1 MKNDWEPLLI
11 WNPDYRN
18 EKQVFNAIILWHKT
32 RSKKMMRYL
41 NKHNFCVSY
50 VEVVR
55 QSKKLENDEFNG
67 ESGTIPLLKGFYTHC
82 SIDNVNG

>member
-18 EKQVFNAIILWHKT
+18 AKQVFNAIILWHKP

-41 NKHNFCVSY
+41 NKQNFCVSY

-67 ESGTIPLLKGFYTHC
+67 ESGTIPLLKGFYTNS